1 MNSKA
6 QTSPQRFWFSKSC
19 ALLLTLLCPVSHW
32 WKVNGQVLF
41 SRVWLFVILWTV
53 ASQAPLSME
62 FPKQEY
68 WSGLPFPSPGALS
81 DPGIKLMSPAWQVD
95 SLPLSHLGC
104 PFIGRGPVLGNLCT
118 HCMVTS
124 AGRLQHVAWCLLHS
138 RWFLSG
144 KKEARGSCV
153 FSPGCES
160 SLIPWRRSLAVTM
173 MFYDQFFTYPMRC

>member
-1 MNSKA
+1 MSRKELSQRCDHSSGFQA
-6 QTSPQRFWFSKSC
+6 QYCIYFKGRFTEVQFIYSLLSPVQ
-19 ALLLTLLCPVSHW
+19 
-32 WKVNGQVLF
+32 
-41 SRVWLFVILWTV
+41 LFVALWTV
-53 ASQAPLSME
+53 ARQAPLSMG
-62 FPKQEY
+62 FLSQEY

-138 RWFLSG
+138 RRFLSG

-160 SLIPWRRSLAVTM
+160 SLIP
-173 MFYDQFFTYPMRC
+173 